1 MKISLLCLTA
11 LVMVPAEA
19 QTVPAN
25 TYITVRTIDRIE
37 GSTAS
42 PGRRFRA
49 TVDEPVNADGREII
63 PRGSPATL
71 EVAAAGSG
79 NLALRVLD
87 ITVNNRAIPVSSTD
101 ADFEAT
107 GTSRAQTS
115 ARRGVGLG
123 ALGAGVG
130 AIAGGGRGAA
140 IGAAVGGGVGATTGM
155 MSRGREL
162 NVPSETRLRVA
173 LTSPVTVR

>member
-1 MKISLLCLTA
+1 MKLTLILLTA
-11 LVMVPAEA
+11 LTAIPAAA
-19 QTVPAN
+19 QTIPAN

-37 GSTAS
+37 GRTATA
-42 PGRRFRA
+42 GRRFRA
-49 TVDEPVNADGREII
+49 TVDEPVNANGREVI
-63 PRGSPATL
+63 PVGSPATL

-87 ITVNNRAIPVSSTD
+87 ISINNRAIPVSTTD
-101 ADFEAT
+101 ADVLAT
-107 GTSRAQTS
+107 GNSRGQTA

-140 IGAAVGGGVGATTGM
+140 IGAAVGGGTGAATGA

-173 LTSPVTVR
+173 LTSAVTVK